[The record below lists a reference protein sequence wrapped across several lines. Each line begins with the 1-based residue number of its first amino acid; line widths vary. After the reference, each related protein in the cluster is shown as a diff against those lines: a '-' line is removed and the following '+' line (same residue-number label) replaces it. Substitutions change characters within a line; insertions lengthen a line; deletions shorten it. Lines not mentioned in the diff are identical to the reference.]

1 MTIVKVIIEG
11 LGLGAFLYIVCAVGI
26 RNGAVGIVHLYGDSV
41 QKRAVELGLTP
52 YPKYARW
59 FTLFLGAVPVLLI
72 GFLIGAYTA
81 LGAGIG
87 TTFLSAGN
95 ALTFGGLLATLP
107 DEETFKAFKD
117 KIVRKRGA
125 GNEIL

>member
-1 MTIVKVIIEG
+1 M
-11 LGLGAFLYIVCAVGI
+11 
-26 RNGAVGIVHLYGDSV
+26 
-41 QKRAVELGLTP
+41 
-52 YPKYARW
+52 
-59 FTLFLGAVPVLLI
+59 I
-72 GFLIGAYTA
+72 GFLIGADTA